1 MAMQL
6 PVTFK
11 FHWIAMSRP
20 GPYDRNLERNAAN
33 YTPLTPLSLIARTA
47 YTYPNRAS
55 VIHGDRRYTWAETY
69 ARSRRLASALVK
81 AGIGKGDTVAVMAA
95 NTPEMVELHFGVPM
109 TAGVLNTLNTRLDAE
124 TIAFM
129 LKHADAKMLITDTEF
144 AGVVEA
150 ALAQTDAKP
159 VVIDIVDA
167 QGPGGKRLGKKDYES
182 FIAAGDPDFE
192 WQHPA
197 DEWDAI
203 SLNYTSGTTGNPK
216 GVVYHHRGAYLN
228 ALSNIIDWGMP
239 RHAVYLWTLPM
250 FHCNGWCFAWTMAA
264 NAGVNVCLRRVEAKA
279 VLDAIRAY
287 KVTHYCGAPIVHGML
302 INAPDELKAGISHKV
317 SCLVAAAAPP
327 AAVIEGMERMGFD
340 ITHVYGLTETYGP
353 AAVCA
358 KHAEWDALDIGAR
371 TERNGRQGVRYTVE
385 EGMTVIDPETMAD
398 VPWDGETMG
407 EIMFRG
413 NITMKGYLK
422 NPAAT
427 EEAFAGGWFHS
438 GDLAVMQPDGYV
450 KIKDRSK
457 DVIISGGE
465 NISSLEVEDV
475 LYRHPAVLAA
485 AVVAQPDP
493 KWGETPCAFVETKPG
508 VTISEAEL
516 IAHCQR
522 TLARFKAPKK
532 IVFGELPKTST
543 GKIQKFILREKA
555 KSTTAIE

>member
-1 MAMQL
+1 M
-6 PVTFK
+6 TRS
-11 FHWIAMSRP
+11 H
-20 GPYDRNLERNAAN
+20 PYATGLDRNAAN
-33 YTPLTPLSLIARTA
+33 CTPLTPLSLIARTA
-47 YTYPNRAS
+47 YTYPEQLA
-55 VIHGDRRYTWAETY
+55 VVHGERRYTWRETY
-69 ARSRRLASALVK
+69 ARCRRLGSALSQ
-81 AGIGKGDTVAVMAA
+81 AGVGAGDTVAVMAA

-109 TAGVLNTLNTRLDAE
+109 SGAVLNTLNTRLDAE
-124 TIAFM
+124 AIAFM
-129 LKHADAKMLITDTEF
+129 LGHGEAKVLVTDTEF
-144 AGVVEA
+144 APTIER
-150 ALAQTDAKP
+150 ALALVGRPLT
-159 VVIDIVDA
+159 VIDIDDPL
-167 QGPGGKRLGKKDYES
+167 GPGGKRLSGTDYET
-182 FIAAGDPDFE
+182 FIAGGDPEFA
-192 WQHPA
+192 WKHPA

-250 FHCNGWCFAWTMAA
+250 FHCNGWCFPWTIAA
-264 NAGVNVCLRRVEAKA
+264 NAGVNVCLRRVDAKLI
-279 VLDAIRAY
+279 LDAIRTH
-287 KVTHYCGAPIVHGML
+287 KVTHYCGAPIVHLTL
-302 INAPDELKAGISHKV
+302 INAPAELKAGIDHV
-317 SCLVAAAAPP
+317 VHCLVAGAAPP

-358 KHAEWDALDIGAR
+358 KHPEWDALDIAAR

-385 EGMTVIDPETMAD
+385 EGMTVIDPETMTE
-398 VPWDGETMG
+398 VPRDGETMG

-422 NPAAT
+422 NPSAT
-427 EEAFAGGWFHS
+427 DEAFAGGWFHS

-457 DVIISGGE
+457 DIIISGGE

-475 LYRHPAVLAA
+475 LYRHPAVMAA
-485 AVVAQPDP
+485 AVVAQPDE
-493 KWGETPCAFVETKPG
+493 KWGETPCAFVELKPG
-508 VTISEAEL
+508 AQVAEAEL
-516 IAHCQR
+516 IEHCRQ

-543 GKIQKFILREKA
+543 GKIQKFVLRDKA
-555 KSTTAIE
+555 KSTSAIE